1 MGGLWSM
8 LQSWTSLRLA
18 GGNLSP
24 YLHTRE
30 KVNIPIFTGKGSKMR
45 TPSTLVQDDPA
56 SSDCS
61 KSLIELRS
69 GTQGLKEHDISF
81 YSGVCMVVCAVFRT
95 DLATLFAPTRCRA
108 PHAFAR
114 QVAVYLAH
122 IVGSKS
128 YTEIGRIFGRDR
140 TTAAHACRVIEDRR
154 DDPVFDRLLELLE
167 NAVSVILATALHTS
181 GRETQ
186 RSR

>member
-1 MGGLWSM
+1 
-8 LQSWTSLRLA
+8 
-18 GGNLSP
+18 
-24 YLHTRE
+24 
-30 KVNIPIFTGKGSKMR
+30 MR
-45 TPSTLVQDDPA
+45 TPPTLARFDSVPT
-56 SSDCS
+56 DCS

-69 GTQGLKEHDISF
+69 GTQDLKDHDISF

-108 PHAFAR
+108 QQAFAR

-167 NAVSVILATALHTS
+167 NAVSVILATALNAS
-181 GRETQ
+181 GRKTQ
-186 RSR
+186 QSR